1 VRSAFFKPQPP
12 NGIGMRCAAIDVYS
26 YAEVKVDSKRFRITF
41 KDLNGRAVKEPDG
54 RACGPYTLRAR

>member
-1 VRSAFFKPQPP
+1 
-12 NGIGMRCAAIDVYS
+12 
-26 YAEVKVDSKRFRITF
+26 VDSKRFRITF